1 MQALCKHCASY
12 VQARVI
18 YVQARLLRIARTMCF
33 CYFGLSKA
41 PPKHPYYNIKKG
53 ECKRKVGPQRN
64 LGAGRGCDVEFH
76 HALVVLFR
84 ILPSLEYGPTK
95 S

>member
-18 YVQARLLRIARTMCF
+18 YVQARLLRVAKTRCF

-41 PPKHPYYNIKKG
+41 PPKHPYYNIKG
-53 ECKRKVGPQRN
+53 VNARKKWVPNVIWAQG
-64 LGAGRGCDVEFH
+64 GA
-76 HALVVLFR
+76 AM
-84 ILPSLEYGPTK
+84 
-95 S
+95 